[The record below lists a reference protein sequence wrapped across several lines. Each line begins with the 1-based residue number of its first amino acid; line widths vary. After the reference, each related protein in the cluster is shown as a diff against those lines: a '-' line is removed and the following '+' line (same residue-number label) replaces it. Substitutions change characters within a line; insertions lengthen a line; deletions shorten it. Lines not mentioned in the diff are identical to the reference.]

1 MATILVTGGSGAV
14 GSLLVPR
21 LAARHDLIALSHRSR
36 IPDAANISGDLGR
49 PRLGLDAARYRE
61 LAARTELI
69 VHGGASVDF
78 GQPLPVLRQTNVQG
92 TAHVLE
98 LAAVHRIPVIYISTA
113 AVAWEDKIR
122 QSVAAFSPRKAADPL
137 DYLATKG
144 QAERLAHDSGLPV
157 AVVRPSV
164 LIGDSRSGRLAV
176 RQSLQH
182 VLAAILRGR
191 LPVLSLTGAEVLE
204 VVPVDLVAEAIA
216 ALADVLLADAGHAP
230 ADYWLTSGDAA
241 PQAGDTLTAMAA
253 VMAGLGRRWE
263 PPELVPPPQM
273 ARRLAESPDGAGRL
287 HLADVAVLAS
297 TLAHDRPLPTSLGAI
312 PGGPPAP
319 TRSLLT
325 SAMDAHLRDLA
336 VSRRR
341 RPSPA
346 PI

>member
-14 GSLLVPR
+14 GSLLVPH
-21 LAARHDLIALSHRSR
+21 LAARHDLIALSHRSPV
-36 IPDAANISGDLGR
+36 PDVANLSGDLSR
-49 PRLGLDAARYRE
+49 PRLGLEVAQFRE
-61 LAARTELI
+61 LAARADLI

-78 GQPLPVLRQTNVQG
+78 GQPLPALQQINVQG

-98 LAAVHRIPVIYISTA
+98 LAAVHRVPVIYISTA

-122 QSVAAFSPRKAADPL
+122 QSVAAFSPRKAADPS
-137 DYLATKG
+137 DYLVTKV
-144 QAERLAHDSGLPV
+144 QAERLVHGSGLPV

-164 LIGDSRSGRLAV
+164 LIGDSRTGRLTA

-216 ALADVLLADAGHAP
+216 ALADALLAGAEQAP

-241 PQAGDTLTAMAA
+241 PQASDTLTAMAA
-253 VMAGLGRRWE
+253 VMADLGRRWE
-263 PPELVPPPQM
+263 PPELVPPPLM
-273 ARRLAESPDGAGRL
+273 ARRLADLPDGADRL
-287 HLADVAVLAS
+287 HQADVAVLAG
-297 TLAHDRPLPTSLGAI
+297 TLTHERPLPTSLGTI

-319 TRSLLT
+319 TRSLLAA
-325 SAMDAHLRDLA
+325 AMDAHLRDLA
-336 VSRRR
+336 VPRRR

-346 PI
+346 SI